1 MKRAHPKAGMASF
14 FFPVRF
20 KTYVQLAPKDLT
32 SDFEECILRKL
43 RRTYEGVCSRYGYI
57 KPASLRV
64 LQRSAGQL
72 MKPHFNGYIR
82 FEAVLVGE
90 VCNPT
95 KGTVVE
101 AVVKA
106 KNNLG
111 LLAESKVMVGG
122 EEVPV
127 LDIIVPKRSAGIASE
142 VDLDTIAVRD
152 RIFVEV
158 MGKRY
163 QLNDHKISIIGRVVK
178 EMKVVVGEEEE
189 VVADDGEGND
199 EEAFTDGG
207 AISDDDADGD
217 GDGDADGDGEEIKPA
232 VKLVKKVD
240 IEVVE
245 ALKKVPCDDGVLTD
259 EDTCD
264 DATEDGTDDE
274 SDGGGDDNAW

>member
-1 MKRAHPKAGMASF
+1 MASPSF

-32 SDFEECILRKL
+32 DDFEECILRKL

-82 FEAVLVGE
+82 FEAILVGE

-111 LLAESKVMVGG
+111 LLAESKVVVGG

-142 VDLDTIAVRD
+142 VDLDAVAVRD

-189 VVADDGEGND
+189 VVADEEGEVGGDEVDIDGFTDTGDATDD
-199 EEAFTDGG
+199 EE
-207 AISDDDADGD
+207 
-217 GDGDADGDGEEIKPA
+217 DGEEGRKIKTVV
-232 VKLVKKVD
+232 VKPDDQQLAA
-240 IEVVE
+240 
-245 ALKKVPCDDGVLTD
+245 ALALTNKSDDVPTD
-259 EDTCD
+259 EDTDEGD
-264 DATEDGTDDE
+264 DDTEESDE